1 MNGVI
6 IVHFVARQG
15 GGPHT
20 KLCCTSV
27 MLTCWTFDKTFDKTF
42 DEVTECSYDA
52 VELRCR

>member
-1 MNGVI
+1 
-6 IVHFVARQG
+6 
-15 GGPHT
+15 
-20 KLCCTSV
+20 